1 MIAWLPNESQASF
14 LARYNSE
21 VLEEA
26 LALLPAKMD
35 SVRARVL
42 MLAIGLQES
51 RFTHRRQVGGPARG
65 HYQFERGGGVRGVL
79 THPESKVHALRI
91 CRRRGVPVGVP
102 GALDAT
108 YRALE
113 KDDILAACFARLLLW
128 TDAAPLP
135 AVEDVDGAWAYY
147 LRTWRPGKPHP
158 HTWPELHEAARELFK
173 EIV

>member
-1 MIAWLPNESQASF
+1 MIAWLPSESRASF
-14 LARYNSE
+14 LARYNDE

-51 RFTHRRQVGGPARG
+51 RFEHRRQIRGPAKS
-65 HYQFERGGGVRGVL
+65 HFQFELGGVRGVL
-79 THPESKVHALRI
+79 THEATKVHAMRI

-102 GALDAT
+102 GWMGAAH
-108 YRALE
+108 RALE
-113 KDDILAACFARLLLW
+113 KDDILAACFARLNLW
-128 TDAAPLP
+128 WDPAPLP
-135 AVEDVDGAWAYY
+135 AVDDAAASWALY

-158 HTWPELHEAARELFK
+158 QTWAALHADAAAVFK
-173 EIV
+173 AAT